1 MGGQGSGGK
10 QANSWRPKKGSK
22 NDCKQDDSNKKKKTI
37 SSEELRKQ
45 MNERQKRERD
55 RQRKE
60 QLEKHLK
67 RQRDAI
73 EKIRE
78 MAQLDTF
85 IERGLDD
92 DEGDNGNEQDNDVLL
107 CIIFL

>member
-1 MGGQGSGGK
+1 
-10 QANSWRPKKGSK
+10 
-22 NDCKQDDSNKKKKTI
+22 
-37 SSEELRKQ
+37 

-107 CIIFL
+107 CIIFYKLHRKQQNRDQNAQSES

>member
-10 QANSWRPKKGSK
+10 WANSGRPKKGSK
-22 NDCKQDDSNKKKKTI
+22 NGSAQDDCNKRKKMI

-45 MNERQKRERD
+45 MNERQKREWD

-60 QLEKHLK
+60 HMEKHLK

-73 EKIRE
+73 KKIQE
-78 MAQLDTF
+78 MVQLDTF
-85 IERGLDD
+85 IERGLDNNK
-92 DEGDNGNEQDNDVLL
+92 GDNGNEQDNDVLL

>member
-1 MGGQGSGGK
+1 
-10 QANSWRPKKGSK
+10 
-22 NDCKQDDSNKKKKTI
+22 
-37 SSEELRKQ
+37 

-107 CIIFL
+107 CIIFYKLHRKQQNRDKNAQSES